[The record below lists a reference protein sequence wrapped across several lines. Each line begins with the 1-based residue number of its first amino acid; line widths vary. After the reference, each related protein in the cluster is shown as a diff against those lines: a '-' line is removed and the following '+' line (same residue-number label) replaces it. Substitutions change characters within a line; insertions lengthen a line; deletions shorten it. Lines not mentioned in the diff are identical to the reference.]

1 MGMDGDEMRRRVETA
16 NVMRVGTVDERGR
29 VHLVPI
35 VFAIERDTVYSSTD
49 DDPPPKRL
57 RNLERN
63 PEVSL
68 LVDSYNDDWSN
79 VWWVRMRGTGR
90 AIAGGPER
98 DHARRL
104 LTEKYPQFEGDP
116 GGGPII
122 AVDVEKCSGWTYAG

>member
-1 MGMDGDEMRRRVETA
+1 MDEVEMRRRVEA
-16 NVMRVGTVDERGR
+16 ADVMRVGTVDERGR

-35 VFAIERDTVYSSTD
+35 VFVIEGDTVYSSTD
-49 DDPPPKRL
+49 DDPPPRRL

-63 PEVSL
+63 PQVSL
-68 LVDSYNDDWSN
+68 IVDEYDDDWSN

-90 AIAGGPER
+90 AIADGPER

-122 AVDVEKCSGWTYAG
+122 AVDVEAWSGWEYSG

>member
-1 MGMDGDEMRRRVETA
+1 MRARVA
-16 NVMRVGTVDERGR
+16 AASVMRVGTVDEGGR

-35 VFAIERDTVYSSTD
+35 VFVIEGDTVYSSTD

-68 LVDSYNDDWSN
+68 IVDAYDEDWSN

-90 AIAGGPER
+90 AITNGPER

-104 LTEKYPQFEGDP
+104 LTERYPQFEGDP

-122 AVDVEKCSGWTYAG
+122 AVDIEEWRGWTYAG